1 MRKERTSIKL
11 SDGSQSLGLGIILT
25 IYLVLKP
32 LYLFSSGLPQ
42 ISDMFLIAAALY
54 MLVRERGKILIP
66 NEYSTW
72 INTFILTLIFQIIV
86 QAVWWMK
93 TSENQML
100 LMATYYVFN
109 FIASLLCIYIGKNI
123 GPEKLKLAICKGC
136 FYSIIVTAVGFVVR
150 GGSGIRSTGF
160 FNNPNQLGYYSLL
173 ILTIIAFFPDQ
184 LPKWQNAIIIV
195 ISLWANV
202 VSLSKASII
211 GFAGLAICY
220 ALWGSKEK
228 TLRKA
233 VSQALLLLVI
243 FGAIYWFLF
252 SSSSIV
258 IGNRTLY
265 ILRNRI
271 LYMSAENDSAL
282 GSGRGYDR
290 VQEMGIHLLWGMG
303 EGAYQRFK
311 IMTGYEVHATFINTL
326 VSYGAIG
333 FIAYIWLMGKPMIS
347 RGRSV
352 RNLACFS
359 GLFLYFF
366 THNGIRNTLLWILI
380 AAVLQANTLGVL
392 GDEQEVL

>member
-100 LMATYYVFN
+100 LMATYFVFN

-160 FNNPNQLGYYSLL
+160 FNNPNQLGYYS
-173 ILTIIAFFPDQ
+173 
-184 LPKWQNAIIIV
+184 
-195 ISLWANV
+195 
-202 VSLSKASII
+202 
-211 GFAGLAICY
+211 G
-220 ALWGSKEK
+220 
-228 TLRKA
+228 
-233 VSQALLLLVI
+233 
-243 FGAIYWFLF
+243 
-252 SSSSIV
+252 
-258 IGNRTLY
+258 
-265 ILRNRI
+265 
-271 LYMSAENDSAL
+271 
-282 GSGRGYDR
+282 
-290 VQEMGIHLLWGMG
+290 
-303 EGAYQRFK
+303 
-311 IMTGYEVHATFINTL
+311 
-326 VSYGAIG
+326 
-333 FIAYIWLMGKPMIS
+333 
-347 RGRSV
+347 
-352 RNLACFS
+352 
-359 GLFLYFF
+359 
-366 THNGIRNTLLWILI
+366 
-380 AAVLQANTLGVL
+380 
-392 GDEQEVL
+392 